1 MLGFEPSR
9 ARRGSTPSAAF
20 GWPRPQR
27 MSKSSPHGRPCKY
40 IASRLRARSA
50 RRPRTTSSTAKVELL
65 RQFGD
70 DAVSVVFIL
79 QKPSALFEAYRIQA
93 TKSAEEDSLVVIN
106 DKGVPWAR

>member
-1 MLGFEPSR
+1 
-9 ARRGSTPSAAF
+9 
-20 GWPRPQR
+20 
-27 MSKSSPHGRPCKY
+27 
-40 IASRLRARSA
+40 
-50 RRPRTTSSTAKVELL
+50 VELL